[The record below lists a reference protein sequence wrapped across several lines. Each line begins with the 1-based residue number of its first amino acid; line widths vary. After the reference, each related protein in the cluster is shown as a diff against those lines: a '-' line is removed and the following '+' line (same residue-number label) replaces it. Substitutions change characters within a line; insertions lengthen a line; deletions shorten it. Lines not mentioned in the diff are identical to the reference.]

1 MSSAANNGFSSGN
14 VSSRRWS
21 GSVNC
26 HVNNITKSTDSN
38 PDTILYSFHGSTFF
52 YGNSNQ
58 SGFASTH
65 TQRDIERKNKA
76 NWNIFDWKQK
86 MLYGQRTSSFF
97 KQNKSDREFVFF
109 LCYCLSVHT
118 NLWILLLFRCKSMDT
133 PYLTE
138 HSTVGQSKTSWKHPG
153 SRLTYLNI
161 THTKCERARS
171 CAWHEKEIETRQKKR
186 KHVMVVDLFFSLS
199 FCSVSTSER
208 LHSFLA

>member
-1 MSSAANNGFSSGN
+1 MSSVANNGFSSGN

-52 YGNSNQ
+52 YGNFESFGVCQ
-58 SGFASTH
+58 RAH
-65 TQRDIERKNKA
+65 TERQRWRKNKA

-86 MLYGQRTSSFF
+86 MLYGQRTSSLF
-97 KQNKSDREFVFF
+97 KQKSDTQSSFF
-109 LCYCLSVHT
+109 LSLSLCYCLSVHT
-118 NLWILLLFRCKSMDT
+118 NLWILLLFRCKPMDT

-161 THTKCERARS
+161 TNAHTKCERARVR
-171 CAWHEKEIETRQKKR
+171 ARDMKR
-186 KHVMVVDLFFSLS
+186 K
-199 FCSVSTSER
+199 
-208 LHSFLA
+208 